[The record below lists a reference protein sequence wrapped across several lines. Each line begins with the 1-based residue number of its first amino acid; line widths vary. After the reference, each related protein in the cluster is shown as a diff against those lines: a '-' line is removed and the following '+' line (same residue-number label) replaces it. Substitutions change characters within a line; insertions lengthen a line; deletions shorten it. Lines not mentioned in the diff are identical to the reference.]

1 LVGFDPEPPRA
12 AFQPSHR
19 LSDTVI
25 DGSAVTHLT
34 FLRPTNVYPVKSRTD
49 GTNRKAV
56 ETDRELTAR
65 IARAD
70 EGRSRSQG
78 EKMSDRAA
86 MLRETVEA
94 FTDLHAMFDRLT
106 EEQASR
112 VWLGVLGVRD
122 IVIHKQ
128 GPATLRGCGDETSQA
143 AESIRKAR
151 SFLAPGSF
159 WGLRYPSERNGP

>member
-1 LVGFDPEPPRA
+1 LTRSRLELRSK
-12 AFQPSHR
+12 PSHR
-19 LSDTVI
+19 LSETEI
-25 DGSAVTHLT
+25 DGSAITHLT
-34 FLRPTNVYPVKSRTD
+34 FLRPTNVYPVKGKTE
-49 GTNRKAV
+49 GPNRKAV

-65 IARAD
+65 MARAD

-86 MLRETVEA
+86 MLRETVQA
-94 FTDLHAMFDRLT
+94 FTDLRAMFDRLT

-122 IVIHKQ
+122 IVIHKH

-143 AESIRKAR
+143 AESIRTAR

-159 WGLRYPSERNGP
+159 GGLRFPSEANGT